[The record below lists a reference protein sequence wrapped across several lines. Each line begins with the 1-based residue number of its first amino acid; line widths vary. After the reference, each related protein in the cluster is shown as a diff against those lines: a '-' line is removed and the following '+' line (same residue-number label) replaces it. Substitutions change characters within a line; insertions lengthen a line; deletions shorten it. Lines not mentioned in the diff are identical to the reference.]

1 MPFQEETLFLQ
12 TVMKRLLVIIFTVAA
27 SLAGFAQ
34 SDSTATTPPAEE
46 SLINAGGCIPTPL
59 GRGWGWAAL
68 PWLHQGLN
76 VKLDLSA
83 FATFGQSLSATW
95 LQPVND
101 KLWVAAGGRVN
112 NIIYGGDSYRDG
124 SLYVMAGYRF
134 NERWSAY
141 VYAEKNITNNHG
153 PRFRYDGYG
162 FYGPDILMYHFGAPP
177 FGGVG
182 GGYYDMMPA
191 DRIGAAVRYNF
202 SPTFSMEVSVEGVWP
217 KYDRIV
223 THPYQYNYP
232 IRENY

>member
-1 MPFQEETLFLQ
+1 
-12 TVMKRLLVIIFTVAA
+12 MKRLLVIIFTVAA

-34 SDSTATTPPAEE
+34 SDSPATTPPTEE
-46 SLINAGGCIPTPL
+46 SLINVGGCVPPPL

-76 VKLDLSA
+76 VKLGLSA
-83 FATFGQSLSATW
+83 FATFGKHASHGGGFGQSLSATW

-101 KLWVAAGGRVN
+101 KLWVAAGGRIN
-112 NIIYGGDSYRDG
+112 NIVYGGDSYRDG
-124 SLYVMAGYRF
+124 SLYLMAGYRF

-162 FYGPDILMYHFGAPP
+162 FYNPLMSPYSCDPLGARW
-177 FGGVG
+177 GGVLP
-182 GGYYDMMPA
+182 YDMMAA

-217 KYDRIV
+217 KYNN
-223 THPYQYNYP
+223 TFGNPYQYNYP
-232 IRENY
+232 VRENY

>member
-1 MPFQEETLFLQ
+1 
-12 TVMKRLLVIIFTVAA
+12 MKRLLVIIFTVAA

-34 SDSTATTPPAEE
+34 SDSTDVDINMPAPH
-46 SLINAGGCIPTPL
+46 AWHGGYRYDTY
-59 GRGWGWAAL
+59 G

-83 FATFGQSLSATW
+83 FATFGKHARHGGGFGQSLSATW

-162 FYGPDILMYHFGAPP
+162 YSDPLMSPYGYDPLGARLGAFP
-177 FGGVG
+177 
-182 GGYYDMMPA
+182 YDMMPA
-191 DRIGAAVRYNF
+191 DRVGAAVRYNF
-202 SPTFSMEVSVEGVWP
+202 LPTFSMEVSVEGVWP
-217 KYDRIV
+217 KYDRVV